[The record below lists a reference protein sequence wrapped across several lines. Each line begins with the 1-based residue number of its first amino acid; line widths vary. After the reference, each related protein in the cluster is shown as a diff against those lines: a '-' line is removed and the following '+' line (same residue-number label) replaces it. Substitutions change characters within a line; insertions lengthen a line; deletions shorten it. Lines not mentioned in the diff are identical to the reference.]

1 MWIQDIVK
9 DKTFVDVGGLW
20 HTLERVTEA
29 SLAGAS
35 EVTMIDGMK
44 ESSRWWDK
52 FDKRCKEK
60 GVVCKNKISID
71 INDLSLLER
80 VGTFDVVHCMGV
92 LYHCPNPIHTLNQL
106 YSITNDYLILG
117 TTRIPSNLEDPRFPI
132 DVPAGGVLLSEVLT
146 EKQKEICVIFYNH
159 PDNRVIFYDGREDE
173 VLQYREKLNTH
184 TRPWWYFFTDE
195 YIEYILKICG
205 FKILSKDYN
214 FRLKDSGLNV
224 VYVTEKVK

>member
-146 EKQKEICVIFYNH
+146 EKQKEICVNFYNH
-159 PDNRVIFYDGREDE
+159 PDSRVIFYDGREDE

>member
-132 DVPAGGVLLSEVLT
+132 DVPAGGILLSEVLT
-146 EKQKEICVIFYNH
+146 EKQKEICINFYDLKKSNL
-159 PDNRVIFYDGREDE
+159 FYDGRKDE

-214 FRLKDSGLNV
+214 FRVKDSGLNV
-224 VYVTEKVK
+224 VYVTEKIK